1 MPKERLEQIRS
12 ALKRSSRTK
21 SGDAKKDFQK
31 MDELNHDSIGILNV
45 NTRMTLYFGEEYS
58 LLVDSEENVG
68 TNIQLRIPYH
78 TKDEGTSVLKPSPGR
93 QMALDSDLSDLQ
105 TLFRD
110 EV

>member
-1 MPKERLEQIRS
+1 
-12 ALKRSSRTK
+12 
-21 SGDAKKDFQK
+21 